1 MAKKGQLVP
10 TEAAM
15 GTPATWAASWGG
27 RAGDWGV
34 PGAAE
39 ELAAVTLPFGA
50 ERPSY
55 SPSHRSRAQSL
66 CCT

>member
-10 TEAAM
+10 TEVAM

-27 RAGDWGV
+27 GAGDWGV
-34 PGAAE
+34 PGTAE
-39 ELAAVTLPFGA
+39 ELDAVTLPFGA

-55 SPSHRSRAQSL
+55 SPPHRSRALSL
-66 CCT
+66 SCI